1 MSCELTKLQLHAYL
15 DDELDAA
22 GTMSFE
28 SHMKSCPECQSAL
41 TNEETLRRA
50 ITQADLYAAAPAGL
64 RQKIMAQL
72 PANSPA
78 SSSQPVSL
86 SARWR
91 WLAVA
96 ACLLLGAVLGW
107 RIISQ
112 RSTPGA
118 PETLIA
124 AAVDAHLRSL
134 QPGHLADV
142 PSTDKHTVKPW
153 FDGRLDF
160 APPVPDLSSE
170 GFPLIGGRL
179 DVLHG
184 RAVAA
189 LVYGR
194 RSHVMNVFVWRDMAP
209 EAPAQ
214 SGQRQGY
221 QWVAWQKDGFSF
233 CAVSDTAPE
242 DLQQLMQLFL
252 KN

>member
-15 DDELDAA
+15 DGELDAA
-22 GTMSFE
+22 GIMNFE
-28 SHMKSCPECQSAL
+28 SHMESCTECQSAL
-41 TNEETLRRA
+41 ANEETLRHA
-50 ITQADLYAAAPAGL
+50 ITQADLYAPAPAGL
-64 RQKIMAQL
+64 RRKIMAQL
-72 PANSPA
+72 PAERPA
-78 SSSQPVSL
+78 SNRPV
-86 SARWR
+86 AIHAGWR
-91 WLAVA
+91 WLALA
-96 ACLLLGAVLGW
+96 ACLLLAATLGW
-107 RIISQ
+107 KMISS
-112 RSTPGA
+112 RTNPGA
-118 PETLIA
+118 PDALVA

-179 DVLHG
+179 DVLNG
-184 RAVAA
+184 KTVAA

-194 RSHVMNVFVWRDMAP
+194 RAHMVNVFVWRAIVPAAP
-209 EAPAQ
+209 Q

-221 QWVAWQKDGFSF
+221 QWISWQKDGFSF

-242 DLQQLMQLFL
+242 DLQQLMQLFI